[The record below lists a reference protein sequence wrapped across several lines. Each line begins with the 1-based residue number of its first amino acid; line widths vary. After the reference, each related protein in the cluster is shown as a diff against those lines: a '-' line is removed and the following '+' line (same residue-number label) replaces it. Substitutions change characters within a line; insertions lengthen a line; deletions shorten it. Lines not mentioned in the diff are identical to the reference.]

1 MNKESFEKTAEIFK
15 NNYQNYVELGGIINE
30 KDYDSALTRLKEAEI
45 EQDIPNKSQIKQA
58 EVMLNF
64 AGIELVFRDIYR
76 MVKLY
81 SILRDD
87 VRSEGVKYHH
97 DQMCDQ
103 QIFVEALRMLG
114 DIESRDK
121 MINAYPNISFE
132 YEKGK

>member
-121 MINAYPNISFE
+121 M
-132 YEKGK
+132 

>member
-1 MNKESFEKTAEIFK
+1 MNKESFEKTTEILE
-15 NNYQNYVELGGIINE
+15 NNYQRYLELGGIINE
-30 KDYDSALTRLKEAEI
+30 KDYDRALTRLKEAEI
-45 EQDIPNKSQIKQA
+45 EQDIPDKGQIEQV
-58 EVMLNF
+58 EEMLVF
-64 AGIELVFRDIYR
+64 AGIELRFRDIYR
-76 MVKLY
+76 TVKLY